1 MMAELPKMNFVLGG
15 LIVIATEKQQYKE
28 RFKQLSNEQLIA
40 SYINAQNLKL
50 DDHFLKMLLEEIL
63 LRDIYGLLFETSSK
77 A

>member
-15 LIVIATEKQQYKE
+15 LIVIAVENQLYKQ

-40 SYINAQNLKL
+40 SYINAKNLKL
-50 DDHFLKMLLEEIL
+50 DDHFLKMLLDEIL